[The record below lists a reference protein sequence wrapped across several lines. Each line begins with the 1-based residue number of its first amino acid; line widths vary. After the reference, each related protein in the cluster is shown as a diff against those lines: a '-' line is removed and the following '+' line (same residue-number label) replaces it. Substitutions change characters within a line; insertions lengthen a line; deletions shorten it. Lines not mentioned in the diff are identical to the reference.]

1 MTQQMEAL
9 LMDDLTSAELVE
21 RAALGDQDSWNQITE
36 RYSNLLWSIARS
48 YRLSTTDAE
57 DVVQTTWLRL
67 VENLGRIREP
77 ERLAGWLATTARN
90 ECLSHVR
97 RMGREVVVGND
108 SWTIDTADDFLPPL
122 DTGLL
127 EQERDVELWR
137 SFEQL
142 SAQCQALLRVLMAT
156 DPGTYAEVAEAF
168 GMPIGSIGPTRM
180 RCLERLRR
188 IAEESEYSFDHETE
202 SRLR

>member
-1 MTQQMEAL
+1 
-9 LMDDLTSAELVE
+9 MDDPSSAELVE
-21 RAALGDQDSWNQITE
+21 RAALGDEASWNLITE
-36 RYSNLLWSIARS
+36 RFNNLLWSIARS
-48 YRLSTTDAE
+48 YRLDTADAA

-90 ECLSHVR
+90 ECLNLVR
-97 RMGREVVVGND
+97 RLGRESVVWDPDLPVE
-108 SWTIDTADDFLPPL
+108 TADDFLPPL

-127 EQERDVELWR
+127 EEERDVHLWR

-142 SAQCQALLRVLMAT
+142 SAQCQALLRVLIAT
-156 DPGTYAEVAEAF
+156 EPVTYAQVAETF
-168 GMPIGSIGPTRM
+168 GMPVGSIGPTRM
-180 RCLERLRR
+180 RCLDRLRK
-188 IAEESEYSFDHETE
+188 ITDQSEYSFDPGTE